1 MTKKILLCYVK
12 KFKITC
18 HYSIE
23 NERTFKIRLG
33 TYMNDVK

>member
-23 NERTFKIRLG
+23 IERTFKIGFG
-33 TYMNDVK
+33 TYMNVIK